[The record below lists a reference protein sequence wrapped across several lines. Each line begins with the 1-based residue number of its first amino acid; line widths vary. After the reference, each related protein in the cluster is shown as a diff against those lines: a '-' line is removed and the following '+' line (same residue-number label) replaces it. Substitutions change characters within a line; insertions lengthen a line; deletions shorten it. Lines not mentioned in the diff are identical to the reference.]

1 MARALNADAHRMAR
15 YSMAHSHS
23 HSHPDPRAHPHPS
36 GEPVAGGSM
45 RALRL
50 AAALTLGFAALEALG
65 GWWTGSLALVSDA
78 GHMVGDSAAL
88 ALAAL
93 AGSMARRPPSGR
105 HSYGLGRAEIF
116 AAVVN
121 GVALLAI
128 AAAIA
133 FEAVARFGQARE
145 IQGAAAAGIAL
156 AGLAVN
162 LAIMRWLAP
171 HGHDINARAAA
182 LHVLGDALGSI
193 AALAA
198 GLVIAANGW
207 TPIDALASLFIC
219 ALIVALSLRLLRES
233 LHALMEG
240 TPLHLSAEAVGM
252 ELARQEGVV
261 SVHDL
266 HVWTLS
272 GSRVALSAHVVVR
285 DLAAWERTLPALQAL
300 LRDRFGIA
308 HVTLQPETPAP
319 SEVRVSVPLPRARR
333 P

>member
-1 MARALNADAHRMAR
+1 
-15 YSMAHSHS
+15 
-23 HSHPDPRAHPHPS
+23 
-36 GEPVAGGSM
+36 V
-45 RALRL
+45 LRL

-78 GHMVGDSAAL
+78 GHMLGDGAAL

-93 AGSMARRPPSGR
+93 AGWMARRPPSGR

-116 AAVVN
+116 AAAVN

-133 FEAVARFGQARE
+133 YEAVARFGQARE
-145 IQGAAAAGIAL
+145 ILGAAAAGIAV

-162 LAIMRWLAP
+162 LAIMKWLAP

-182 LHVLGDALGSI
+182 LHVLGDALGSV
-193 AALAA
+193 AALAS
-198 GLVIAANGW
+198 GIVIAATGW
-207 TPIDALASLFIC
+207 TRIDSIASLFIC
-219 ALIVALSLRLLRES
+219 ALIAVLSLRLLRES

-252 ELARQEGVV
+252 EMARQEGVV

-272 GSRVALSAHVVVR
+272 GSRVALSAHVVVS
-285 DLAAWERTLPALQAL
+285 DLARWDRTLHQLQHL
-300 LRDRFGIA
+300 LRERFGIE
-308 HVTLQPETPAP
+308 HVTLQPEPAAP
-319 SEVRVSVPLPRARR
+319 AVVRVAAPPPRNRKAS
-333 P
+333 